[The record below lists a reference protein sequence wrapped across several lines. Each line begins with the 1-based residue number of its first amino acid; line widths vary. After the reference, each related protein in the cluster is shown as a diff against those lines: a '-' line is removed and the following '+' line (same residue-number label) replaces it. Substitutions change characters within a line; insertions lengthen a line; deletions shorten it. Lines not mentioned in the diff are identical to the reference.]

1 MPLYHHSI
9 ILLILHSYQLDR
21 LIWYSLGHGV
31 VCLFFLIGTVRCV
44 HCSIH
49 LGSFWSPLGVILV
62 TLGSILVALGSILV
76 ALGSPGDPRG
86 TLWDQWRDFWWN
98 SRILGPPLGTHFGTF
113 SDENHKKIKKT
124 VKKLTPWKRYRKSHE
139 TGPPRTL
146 KIDVLL

>member
-1 MPLYHHSI
+1 MQKQRFHKTDLQGEPRSLVA
-9 ILLILHSYQLDR
+9 LDKQGPAYIYISNNPYGQPR
-21 LIWYSLGHGV
+21 HRAYAEIWYSLGHGV

-86 TLWDQWRDFWWN
+86 TL
-98 SRILGPPLGTHFGTF
+98 
-113 SDENHKKIKKT
+113 
-124 VKKLTPWKRYRKSHE
+124 
-139 TGPPRTL
+139 
-146 KIDVLL
+146 